1 MSDDSNDGITLGKVF
16 DEIISIKNEISDLNA
31 EVASLKAEVKTLREN
46 NDKLHSLLRYIIY
59 VLLAMIG
66 AVLGLSI
73 PHP

>member
-1 MSDDSNDGITLGKVF
+1 VDDNSNNRITLGRVF
-16 DEIISIKNEISDLNA
+16 DEILSIKNEISDLKA

-59 VLLAMIG
+59 VLLAMVG
-66 AVLGLSI
+66 AVLGLSV